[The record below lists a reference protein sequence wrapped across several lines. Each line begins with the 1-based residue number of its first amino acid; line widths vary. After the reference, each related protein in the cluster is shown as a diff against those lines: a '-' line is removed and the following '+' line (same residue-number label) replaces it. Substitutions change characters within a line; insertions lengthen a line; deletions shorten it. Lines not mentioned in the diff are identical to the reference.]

1 MMNNPRNIGIIMD
14 ELDGLTTGDR
24 GGMNEL
30 IKIMYQY
37 RN

>member
-1 MMNNPRNIGIIMD
+1 MD

-37 RN
+37 RKNKLKKGS